1 MYQPIYKR
9 AKSNSRI
16 MTAAFKGLNRADA
29 GGEDEFIDMQNLS
42 SDHYPYLSPRK
53 PRTDICTKSNI
64 KYFIA
69 PQLKPGQ
76 EITSFTGVAGT
87 EFYYNGVAVP
97 KDSGVTIAAV
107 DPTKPETKK
116 CLIDYN
122 GYILIF
128 PDKLYYC
135 YTAQEEHKLKHIE
148 TGYNNVSLSFS
159 TSGSNNDSTL
169 VNKVTKSGGWSE
181 FEVGDS
187 LTIEC
192 GIAENNTVSI
202 DSKYDDVSDNKIM
215 SCVVEAING
224 NTLQI
229 KCVSRLGV
237 KLAVKSGS
245 TTGSIRKAMPD
256 ITRACVCNNR
266 VFGVD
271 AAGEM
276 IYASKLA
283 DFKNWNVF
291 EGLST
296 DSWYAQVGTDG
307 RFTGIVTYNQSVV
320 AFKDNYIHVV
330 YGDKPSNYQVSKQIA
345 KGCIDGGS
353 IAEVGGSLLF
363 LSYDGF
369 YAFTGHAPTMI
380 SQKVNQRYSDA
391 AAGTDGSKY
400 YVSAKSGDLTEFLV
414 YDMQHNVW
422 HKEDDL
428 SAQWFVRYNDGLYA
442 ATANKVIRLNAGTEA
457 VDWSAESIKFRDNTT
472 IKRSMND
479 IYFRVVLEAGS
490 HVDVFARYDDYDWI
504 KYGTLEPNNNGHTV
518 MRVPVR
524 FASADHYQYKL
535 VGHGNAIIE
544 CVERKVYA
552 GGYNQNQF

>member
-1 MYQPIYKR
+1 MYQPIYKQ

-16 MTAAFKGLNRADA
+16 MTSVFKGLNRADA
-29 GGEDEFIDMQNLS
+29 GGEDEFIDMLNLS
-42 SDHYPYLSPRK
+42 SDHYPYLSPRG
-53 PRTDICTKSNI
+53 PRTEVCSKSNI

-69 PQLKPGQ
+69 PQLIPGQ
-76 EITSFTGVAGT
+76 EITAFTGVAGT
-87 EFYYNGVAVP
+87 DFYYNGVVVP
-97 KDSGVTIAAV
+97 KDTGVTIDPV
-107 DPTKPETKK
+107 DPDDPNTKK

-135 YTAQEEHKLKHIE
+135 YTAQEEHVLKRIE
-148 TGYNNVSLSFS
+148 TGYSDVSLTFS

-169 VNKVTKSGGWSE
+169 VNKVTKSGGWAS
-181 FEVGDS
+181 FQVGDS

-192 GIAENNTVSI
+192 GKEANNTLAV
-202 DSKYDDVSDNKIM
+202 DSKYDDVSDSKIM
-215 SCVVEAING
+215 SCVVEAISG

-229 KCVSRLGV
+229 KCVSRLGI
-237 KLAVKSGS
+237 KLAVESGT

-271 AAGEM
+271 KAGEM

-320 AFKDNYIHVV
+320 AFKDNYIHMV

-345 KGCIDGGS
+345 KGCIDGDS
-353 IAEVGGSLLF
+353 IVEVEGTLLF

-369 YAFTGHAPTMI
+369 YAFAGHAPSLI
-380 SQKVNQRYSDA
+380 SQKVNKRYSAA

-400 YVSAKSGDLTEFLV
+400 YVSAKLGDTTEFLT
-414 YDMQHNVW
+414 YDTQYNIW

-428 SAQWFVRYNDGLYA
+428 DIGWFVRYNDGLYA
-442 ATANKVIRLNAGTEA
+442 ATTNKVIRLNAGTEEI
-457 VDWSAESIKFRDNTT
+457 DWMAESIKFRDNTT
-472 IKRSMND
+472 VKRSMND
-479 IYFRVVLEAGS
+479 MYFRIVLEAGS
-490 HVDVFARYDDYDWI
+490 KVEVYARYDDYDWI
-504 KYGTLEPNNNGHTV
+504 KYGTLEPNQNGHTI

-552 GGYNQNQF
+552 GGYNQNQY

>member
-16 MTAAFKGLNRADA
+16 MTSAFKGLNRADA
-29 GGEDEFIDMQNLS
+29 GGEDEFVDMQNLS

-53 PRTDICTKSNI
+53 SRTEICSQNNI

-69 PQLKPGQ
+69 PQLIPEQ
-76 EITSFTGVAGT
+76 EITAFTGVAGA

-97 KDSGVTIAAV
+97 KDSGVTI
-107 DPTKPETKK
+107 DPDTKK

-148 TGYNNVSLSFS
+148 TGYSNVSLSFS
-159 TSGSNNDSTL
+159 AAGSNNDSTL
-169 VNKVTKSGGWSE
+169 VNKVTKTGGWSE
-181 FEVGDS
+181 FRVGDS
-187 LTIEC
+187 LTINCE
-192 GIAENNTVSI
+192 IMANNTVSI
-202 DSKYDDVSDNKIM
+202 DSKYDDVSDSKIM
-215 SCVVEAING
+215 SCVVEAVSG
-224 NTLQI
+224 NEMTI

-237 KLAVKSGS
+237 KLPVEAGNNIR
-245 TTGSIRKAMPD
+245 GSIRKAMPN

-320 AFKDNYIHVV
+320 AFKDNYIHLV
-330 YGDKPSNYQVSKQIA
+330 YGDAPTNYRVTHQIA
-345 KGCIDGGS
+345 KGCIDGDS
-353 IAEVGGSLLF
+353 IAEVSGSLYF
-363 LSYDGF
+363 LSYDGI
-369 YAFTGHAPTMI
+369 YKYSGGTPLCI
-380 SQKVNQRYSDA
+380 SDKVNRRYS
-391 AAGTDGSKY
+391 AGVGGFDGRKY
-400 YVSAKSGDLTEFLV
+400 YLSAKNTETTEFLV
-414 YDMQHNVW
+414 FDTKYNVW

-428 SAQWFVRYNDGLYA
+428 NVGWFVRYNDGLYA
-442 ATANKVIRLNAGTEA
+442 ASTNKIIRLNAGTET
-457 VDWSAESIKFRDNTT
+457 VEWTAESIKFRDNTT
-472 IKRSMND
+472 TKRSVND
-479 IYFRVVLEAGS
+479 MYFRVVLEPDS
-490 HVDVFARYDDYDWI
+490 KVEVYARYDDYDWL
-504 KYGTLEPNNNGHTV
+504 KYGTLEPSNNGHTV

-544 CVERKVYA
+544 CVERKIYV
-552 GGYNQNQF
+552 GGSNQNRF

>member
-1 MYQPIYKR
+1 MYQPIYKQ

-29 GGEDEFIDMQNLS
+29 GGEDEFVDMLNLS

-53 PRTDICTKSNI
+53 SRTEICSQNNI

-69 PQLKPGQ
+69 PQLIPEQ
-76 EITSFTGVAGT
+76 EITAFTGVAGT
-87 EFYYNGVAVP
+87 EFYYNGTVVD
-97 KDSGVTIAAV
+97 KDSGVTI
-107 DPTKPETKK
+107 DPNTKK

-148 TGYNNVSLSFS
+148 TGYSNVSLSFS
-159 TSGSNNDSTL
+159 AAGSNNDSTL
-169 VNKVTKSGGWSE
+169 VNKVTRTGGWSE
-181 FEVGDS
+181 FKVGDS
-187 LTIEC
+187 LTIDC
-192 GIAENNTVSI
+192 GIADNNTVSI
-202 DSKYDDVSDNKIM
+202 DSKYDDVSDSKIM

-224 NTLQI
+224 NTMTI

-237 KLAVKSGS
+237 KLAVKAGS

-330 YGDKPSNYQVSKQIA
+330 YGDKPTNYQVSKQIA
-345 KGCIDGGS
+345 KGCIDGDS
-353 IAEVGGSLLF
+353 IAEVEGNLLF

-369 YAFTGHAPTMI
+369 YAFTGHSPTLI
-380 SQKVNQRYSDA
+380 SQKVNKRYSA
-391 AAGTDGSKY
+391 ATAGTDGSKY
-400 YVSAKSGDLTEFLV
+400 YVSAKSGDTTEFLV

-428 SAQWFVRYNDGLYA
+428 NVGWFVRYNDGLYVA
-442 ATANKVIRLNAGTEA
+442 STDKVIRLNAGTET
-457 VDWSAESIKFRDNTT
+457 VEWSAESIKFRDNTT
-472 IKRSMND
+472 TKRSVND
-479 IYFRVVLEAGS
+479 MYFRVILEPDS
-490 HVDVFARYDDYDWI
+490 KVEVYARYDDYDWL
-504 KYGTLEPNNNGHTV
+504 KYGTLEPSKNGHTI

-535 VGHGNAIIE
+535 VGQGNAIIE
-544 CVERKVYA
+544 CIERKVYA
-552 GGYNQNQF
+552 GGYNQNKF